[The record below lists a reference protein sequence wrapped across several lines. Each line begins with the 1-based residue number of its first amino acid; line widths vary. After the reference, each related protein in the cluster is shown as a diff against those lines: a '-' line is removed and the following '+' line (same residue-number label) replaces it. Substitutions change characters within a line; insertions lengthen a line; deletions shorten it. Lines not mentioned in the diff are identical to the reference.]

1 MIGGWLGLLLASAFF
16 LAVPAA
22 AQDVVLLDGK
32 PIISEADLA
41 DWSGAQGCYGEG
53 ALTSRRAAFM
63 RLTEAALADAAMRS
77 YGGPDIT
84 DADVAKD
91 ADRIDK
97 ETQAPD
103 ILACIKSSLGP
114 EYRRVF
120 VRPSYTESRLR
131 LFLMK
136 DAKVQAGERKKV
148 TDAAAQ
154 AKGKGG
160 LEAAAKALGLH
171 YSSATF
177 SLTPSTSG
185 FRPDLPPAEYQ
196 AEFIKKN
203 LEPLQAGAFS
213 PEPIETDYTFQTVR
227 LLRHDEKGWL
237 FETAVARKLGQEEW
251 FKSLPRFKL
260 EIRDSDLHDWVLS
273 IKGNPRLSAVDIQ
286 TGASR

>member
-1 MIGGWLGLLLASAFF
+1 MKAALLALLLAA
-16 LAVPAA
+16 PASS
-22 AQDVVLLDGK
+22 QEVVLLDGK
-32 PIISEADLA
+32 AVVTEADLSG
-41 DWSGAQGCYGEG
+41 WSAAQGCYGEG

-63 RLTEAALADAAMRS
+63 RLTEAALADSAMRR

-84 DADVAKD
+84 DADVAND
-91 ADRIDK
+91 AERIDK

-103 ILACIKSSLGP
+103 ILACIKNTLKDD
-114 EYRRVF
+114 YRRVF

-131 LFLMK
+131 LFLMR

-148 TDAAAQ
+148 VDAASR
-154 AKGKGG
+154 KGG

-177 SLTPSTSG
+177 SEAPSTG
-185 FRPDLPPAEYQ
+185 VYRPDLPPAEYQ
-196 AEFIKKN
+196 KDFIEKN
-203 LEPLQAGAFS
+203 LAVLKPGGSS

-251 FKSLPRFKL
+251 FKALPKFKL
-260 EIRDSDLHDWVLS
+260 EVRDAELREWVKG
-273 IKGNPRLSAVDIQ
+273 IKGNPRLSAVEVLP
-286 TGASR
+286 